1 MDGKCTESR
10 ETEGGRNLTGL
21 DPLSNTFFWKK
32 GFDDITEVW
41 GNISQF
47 FKDKQQAGKA
57 FKQYASK
64 YLDKY
69 GTIKLLGMSDP
80 IPLADVYTA
89 VQFLDDLSLSRLA
102 SPESLEASF
111 RENKQRSFQVG
122 RERSNKDGIAVAKE
136 CQRLM
141 VLGGPGSGKSTYL
154 KRLGLEALK
163 GKEGTFQDARTPV
176 FLELKHLKSDEVNL
190 KTAIA
195 EELSSVGFPPSE
207 EFASKLLEQGKLL
220 VLFDGLDE
228 VPKAKVDAVID
239 AIEAFVVQYDQN
251 RFVASCR
258 IAAYQSSFQSFTDL
272 ELAEFDD
279 RQIQQFIQNWFRKE
293 PDTARQC
300 WETLSQPGNEAA
312 KELAQTPVLLTF
324 LCLEYDDYLEFS
336 RTRSSLYGRSLDIL
350 LQKWDRQKRVRRE
363 EIYQGFHADLEKVL
377 LSEIAYHG
385 FVADRVFFPQ
395 EQLVGEI
402 KNFLADTVDNPKYL
416 DGKAVLDAIA
426 IQQGI
431 LVERAAEIFSFSHLT
446 LQEYLTA
453 KYIEERDLTE
463 DLVTKHLAD
472 TRWREVFLLVPG
484 IMGGGAEKLLLQM
497 EKETHKY
504 SNLPKLQEL
513 LRWADRVTS
522 GSEADYKLAAKRAV
536 AFVLVLNLARD
547 FDLVL
552 GRESDRAL
560 DRALA
565 LARSLDRALARSL
578 YFDFDRAIDFAL
590 YLARSL
596 DLDRAGSLA
605 RNLFREFAKTKI
617 FQGIDF
623 TMLIDKLEGL
633 EAKDPDYE
641 QVRQVWCDALHID
654 RAWLNISK
662 EEAKALDNYLYANL
676 LMVKC
681 KEAAIRVS
689 QKTWDEIEGRMLLS
703 SS

>member
-1 MDGKCTESR
+1 
-10 ETEGGRNLTGL
+10 LTGL

-41 GNISQF
+41 GNISQL
-47 FKDKQQAGKA
+47 FKDKQQARKA

-69 GTIKLLGMSDP
+69 GTIKLLGMEEP
-80 IPLADVYTA
+80 IPLEDVYTA
-89 VQFLDDLSLSRLA
+89 VQFLDKLSLSRLA

-111 RENKQRSFQVG
+111 RENKQRSFQVD
-122 RERSNKDGIAVAKE
+122 RERSNKDGIAVANE

-163 GKEGTFQDARTPV
+163 GKEGKFQDARTPV
-176 FLELKHLKSDEVNL
+176 FLELKHLKSDKVNL

-207 EFASKLLEQGKLL
+207 EFARKLLEQGKLL

-228 VPKAKVDAVID
+228 VPKAKVNAVID

-272 ELAEFDD
+272 ELADFDD
-279 RQIQQFIQNWFRKE
+279 QQIQQFIQNWFRRE
-293 PDTARQC
+293 HDTARQC
-300 WETLSQPGNEAA
+300 WETLSQSGNEAA

-336 RTRSSLYGRSLDIL
+336 RTRSSLYGRALDIL

-363 EIYQGFHADLEKVL
+363 EIYQGFHAELEKVL

-385 FVADRVFFPQ
+385 FVADQVFFPQ
-395 EQLVGEI
+395 QQLVGQI
-402 KNFLADTVDNPKYL
+402 KKFLADTVDNPKYL

-431 LVERAAEIFSFSHLT
+431 LAERAAEIFSFSHLT

-453 KYIEERDLTE
+453 KYIAERDLTE
-463 DLVTKHLAD
+463 ELVTKRLTD
-472 TRWREVFLLVPG
+472 RRWREVFLLVPG

-522 GSEADYKLAAKRAV
+522 GSEADYKPAAKRAL
-536 AFVLVLNLARD
+536 AFFVVLLLCLRLPLAVNLLFEFPLVLAPTLTFLRD
-547 FDLVL
+547 IALNIPIVI
-552 GRESDRAL
+552 SDQEKAL
-560 DRALA
+560 
-565 LARSLDRALARSL
+565 
-578 YFDFDRAIDFAL
+578 I
-590 YLARSL
+590 
-596 DLDRAGSLA
+596 
-605 RNLFREFAKTKI
+605 LFRKLAETKI

-623 TMLIDKLEGL
+623 TMLINKLEAL
-633 EAKDPDYE
+633 ETKDPDDG
-641 QVRQVWCDALHID
+641 QVHQVWCDALHID
-654 RAWLNISK
+654 RAWVDLSK
-662 EEAKALDNYLYANL
+662 EEVKALDDYLYANL
-676 LMVKC
+676 LIVEC

-689 QKTWDEIEGRMLLS
+689 QKTWDEISGRMLLP
-703 SS
+703 